1 MSRSYHVDG
10 PVLIQVG
17 TGSVTNNVAAL
28 ETLGVSEDGVDVIP
42 NLYLEPRY
50 SDAGGPRVPADLQDM
65 GQDARVRCRIFD
77 YDQAILEK
85 LWIKAMGNATFGTG
99 GPPGEL
105 IGTAGRTCRVVLTSA
120 DVPYRF
126 ITAVIMG
133 AQPFKMGTV
142 QKRPE
147 IEFYA
152 WKYIPAGTNT
162 SAGIKLF
169 DNTAA

>member
-1 MSRSYHVDG
+1 MARSYHVDG

-17 TGSVTNNVAAL
+17 TGAVTNNVAAL
-28 ETLGVSEDGVDVIP
+28 ETLGISEDGVDVIP

-65 GQDARVRCRIFD
+65 GQDARIRCRLFD
-77 YDQAILEK
+77 YDQDVLDK
-85 LWIKAMGNATFGTG
+85 LYIKAMGDSTLGEG

-105 IGTAGRTCRVVLTSA
+105 VGTAGRTARVVLTSA
-120 DVPYRF
+120 DKPYRF
-126 ITAVIMG
+126 PTAIIMG

-152 WKYIPAGTNT
+152 WKFVAAGVNT